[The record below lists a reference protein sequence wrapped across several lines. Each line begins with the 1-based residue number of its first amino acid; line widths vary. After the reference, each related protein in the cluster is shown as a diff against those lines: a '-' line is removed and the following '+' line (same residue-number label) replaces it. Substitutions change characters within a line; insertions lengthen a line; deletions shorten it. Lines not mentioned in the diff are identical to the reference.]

1 MLVRGGVPVS
11 VEEFVR
17 RHVRLF
23 NDGVRTGDFAAM
35 IEGFTDDAE
44 LIFVGTPAGPYRGRR
59 AIEAAYR
66 ETPPDDG
73 IEILSIIERED
84 GEIVAAYS
92 WIADR
97 GKRSGDLIFRTVDGR
112 IARLVVTFDAQSS

>member
-1 MLVRGGVPVS
+1 MLVRGGVPLS

-23 NDGVRTGDFAAM
+23 NDGVRTGDFTPM
-35 IEGFTDDAE
+35 IEGFTEDAE
-44 LIFVGTPAGPYRGRR
+44 LIFVGVPAGPYRGRP

-66 ETPPDDG
+66 ETPPDDE
-73 IEILSIIERED
+73 IEILSIVERED

-92 WIADR
+92 WTRDR
-97 GKRSGDLIFRTVDGR
+97 GRSGDLIFRVIDDD
-112 IARLVVTFDAQSS
+112 IARLVVTFDAQAS